1 MGENYLTFHS
11 IPFKSL
17 IFPLNFVRFRGCTRV
32 QVCMICE
39 RASTKSAQEA
49 KFFSE
54 NRRRFRKET
63 KLALVND
70 LRNHSARY
78 TPSKFNV
85 ARTNRELENSQK
97 IIYTSKKRW
106 RRVNDFFPVLPELAI
121 LYFIVSFFV
130 SFNFHSFA
138 FRTLDFY
145 R

>member
-17 IFPLNFVRFRGCTRV
+17 TFPLNFVRFRRCTRVHV

-70 LRNHSARY
+70 LRNHSVRY

-85 ARTNRELENSQK
+85 VRTENWK
-97 IIYTSKKRW
+97 IVKK
-106 RRVNDFFPVLPELAI
+106 
-121 LYFIVSFFV
+121 
-130 SFNFHSFA
+130 
-138 FRTLDFY
+138 
-145 R
+145 